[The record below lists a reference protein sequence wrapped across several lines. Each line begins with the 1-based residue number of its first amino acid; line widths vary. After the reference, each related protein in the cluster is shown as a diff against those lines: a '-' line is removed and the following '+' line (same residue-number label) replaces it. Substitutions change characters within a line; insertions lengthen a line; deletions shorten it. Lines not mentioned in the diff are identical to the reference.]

1 MNALSFIG
9 WAFIAGCA
17 VAAFIVPI
25 SFMLWAFRPSKPQD
39 DRGQPTYDT
48 EGKLT
53 GYVE

>member
-1 MNALSFIG
+1 MNALDFIG
-9 WAFIAGCA
+9 RAFIAGCA
-17 VAAFIVPI
+17 VVAFIAPI
-25 SFMLWAFRPSKPQD
+25 SFMLWACRPTKPQD

>member
-1 MNALSFIG
+1 MNALDFIG
-9 WAFIAGCA
+9 RAFIAGCA
-17 VAAFIVPI
+17 VVAFIAPI
-25 SFMLWAFRPSKPQD
+25 SFMLWAFRSTKPQD